1 MNTLLQKRIKSINVN
16 QSLSFF
22 LLFIINIATA
32 QINVRADKP
41 VALPVLNN
49 SSVKID
55 PAKGYLVSEIKD
67 KVYYVTD
74 GIYQM
79 MFIVTSDGVVAVDAP
94 PSIGN
99 NILLAIKEVTD
110 QPVKYV
116 IYSHSH
122 PDHIGSASLYPANAQ
137 YISSTTSAA
146 ELKKHNQGKN
156 QVPFGA
162 FVGGKPVPQPT
173 KVFKDS
179 FTLNAGNRII
189 KILHTSQSVHSADDL
204 IIFLPKEKIVMAVDI
219 IFPGWV
225 PFEQVAYAQNID
237 GYLELHK
244 FLLDLD
250 FDTLVAGHWSRL
262 GTKQDVTD
270 NMNYINDIISALQEA
285 FAKVDFGSTVS
296 KVNTANIN
304 LMMETYF
311 DGVAKYASDKV
322 ELKWKDKLS
331 GSDVWTYSHA
341 RKLLS
346 FVRESGVSM
355 NMPK

>member
-1 MNTLLQKRIKSINVN
+1 MNTLLYLRTKNINLY
-16 QSLSFF
+16 QSLTWI
-22 LLFIINIATA
+22 LLFIFNLATA

-41 VALPVLNN
+41 ATLPVLNN
-49 SSVKID
+49 SAVKID
-55 PAKGYLVSEIKD
+55 PAKGYLVSEIRD

-94 PSIGN
+94 PSFGKH
-99 NILLAIKEVTD
+99 ILHAIKEVTD

-122 PDHIGSASLYPANAQ
+122 PDHIGSASVYPADAQ
-137 YISSTTSAA
+137 FITSIKSAE
-146 ELKKHNQGKN
+146 ELKKHNEGKN
-156 QVPFGA
+156 SLPFGA
-162 FVGGKPVPQPT
+162 FVGGKPVPKPT
-173 KVFKDS
+173 KTFNDS
-179 FTLNAGNRII
+179 FTLTAGGRII
-189 KILHTSQSVHSADDL
+189 KILHINQTAHSADDL

-219 IFPGWV
+219 VFPGWV
-225 PFEQVAYAQNID
+225 PFEQVAYAQSID
-237 GYLELHK
+237 GYLDLHK
-244 FLLDLD
+244 YLLNLD
-250 FDTLVAGHWSRL
+250 FETLVAGHWSRL
-262 GTKQDVTD
+262 GTKKDVTD

-285 FAKVDFGSTVS
+285 FTKVDFSSTVS
-296 KVNTANIN
+296 KVDTSNIN

-311 DGVAKYASDKV
+311 DAVAKYAADKV

-355 NMPK
+355 NMSK